1 MHKRSSWKLPY
12 VFPIFFDNKFFKSKV
27 SNSFRL
33 FNRSSIISKRLLM
46 LSCKISIYSGKTWKS
61 FFPREI
67 MLGLKLGEFCFTK
80 VFGRYISLSTSLKA
94 KMKKQDKKKK

>member
-46 LSCKISIYSGKTWKS
+46 LSCKISIYSGKT
-61 FFPREI
+61 
-67 MLGLKLGEFCFTK
+67 
-80 VFGRYISLSTSLKA
+80 
-94 KMKKQDKKKK
+94 

>member
-12 VFPIFFDNKFFKSKV
+12 VIPIFFDNKFFKSKV
-27 SNSFRL
+27 SSSFRF

-46 LSCKISIYSGKTWKS
+46 LDCKISIYSGKTWKS
-61 FFPREI
+61 FNPRPI

-80 VFGRYISLSTSLKA
+80 IFGRFISLSMSLKA
-94 KMKKQDKKKK
+94 KKKKTR